1 MTPLGAGSG
10 HRRPSPLAGPV
21 QAGADQLR
29 GQPGRPRAGGG
40 RNRTRPGAQP
50 RRGPAGLLLDWER
63 PDELWAVTD
72 QGNLWRS
79 NDAGAS
85 WRRAGK
91 IDGQPEAFLAQNSAC
106 MWRWPTRH
114 RDLDRPGPQ
123 LAGAVPGSPT
133 GRIAAR
139 QSGGRD
145 RDAGRGH
152 DRFDDVQPTV
162 KYSSTGRGGVTPGG
176 APGWG
181 LGHALSAGVPSPSQ
195 VQRRSPR
202 PAVASTRLAVAEI
215 SATPGTRQLW
225 TSWKCRWRATSPHG
239 QRQ

>member
-1 MTPLGAGSG
+1 MAMTPLGAGSG

-40 RNRTRPGAQP
+40 RHRTRPGAQP

-145 RDAGRGH
+145 RDAGR
-152 DRFDDVQPTV
+152 T
-162 KYSSTGRGGVTPGG
+162 T
-176 APGWG
+176 
-181 LGHALSAGVPSPSQ
+181 LALSPLVP
-195 VQRRSPR
+195 RHADGADRR
-202 PAVASTRLAVAEI
+202 PAGAAQVHSTR
-215 SATPGTRQLW
+215 SH
-225 TSWKCRWRATSPHG
+225 TSPALWS
-239 QRQ
+239 RSLR